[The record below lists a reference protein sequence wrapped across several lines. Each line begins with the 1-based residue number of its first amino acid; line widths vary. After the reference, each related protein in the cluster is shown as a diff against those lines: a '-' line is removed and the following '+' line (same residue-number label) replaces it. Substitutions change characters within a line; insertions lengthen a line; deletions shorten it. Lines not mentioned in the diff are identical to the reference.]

1 MQMTVK
7 LKQHSPIIHFQ
18 HGEAG
23 ATLRASELKP
33 AIDKFIVYELK
44 TVVPSLYDK
53 YGDVITGNFEQDG
66 KGCNRYGLSV
76 LQSVNGQ
83 VQNPPKPYFAN
94 DKQSLF
100 SSTPIDLK
108 IKSFDK
114 GLREL
119 VKDVLPYVL
128 TYKNF
133 GTRTSKGF
141 GAYHLSNMIAKEF
154 ESLALKKYPKIYKLT
169 KKISD
174 YTQAFEDIQRFYQQL
189 KSGINH
195 KTYQKSLLFEYMCA
209 KNIRWEKRKIKQD
222 FPQVISP
229 GSRPPAD
236 CGSKNDEFRYVRA
249 MLGLAEHNEYR
260 LPGNAKKQVWIDSPE
275 AERLASPITFKIF
288 NNAVYL
294 LPNETYRLIMD
305 KTFTFSLG
313 KKTLSCKSFNLQ
325 TPGQDEFD
333 LCEFLDF
340 VVGKNIGLS
349 VIQRRPHA

>member
-1 MQMTVK
+1 MQVTVK

-33 AIDKFIVYELK
+33 GIDKFIVHDLQTVDPLLYE
-44 TVVPSLYDK
+44 K
-53 YGDVITGNFEQDG
+53 YRDVITGNFEQDG

-76 LQSVNGQ
+76 SVLQSANVKPE
-83 VQNPPKPYFAN
+83 NPPPPYFAEN
-94 DKQSLF
+94 KKSLF
-100 SSTPIDLK
+100 TSAPIDLK

-114 GLREL
+114 SLREL

-133 GTRTSKGF
+133 GTRASKGF
-141 GAYHLSNMIAKEF
+141 GAYHLSNMTAEKF
-154 ESLALKKYPKIYKLT
+154 ESLALKKYPKVYKLS
-169 KKISD
+169 KKFSD
-174 YTQAFEDIQRFYQQL
+174 YKEAFKEIQIFYQGL
-189 KSGINH
+189 KAGVNH
-195 KTYQKSLLFEYMCA
+195 KTYQKSLLFEYMCS
-209 KNIRWEKRKIKQD
+209 KNIRWEKRKIKQE
-222 FPQVISP
+222 FPEVISP

-236 CGSKNDEFRYVRA
+236 CGVEDDEFRYVRA

-260 LPGNAKKQVWIDSPE
+260 LPGNAKKQVKIDSSE

-305 KTFTFSLG
+305 KTFTFSLDG
-313 KKTLSCKSFNLQ
+313 RSFELQ
-325 TPGQDEFD
+325 TPGPDEFD
-333 LCEFLDF
+333 LCGFLDF
-340 VVGKNIGLS
+340 VVSKNVGLS
-349 VIQRRPHA
+349 LI